1 MMKHVFTAFV
11 CVALT
16 LAIGAIGAIGSAQ
29 APAFYAELIRP
40 DWAPPAKVFGPVWT
54 ILYVLMG
61 IALYLVWS
69 RRSTPP
75 SANSWLGL
83 FAVQL
88 AVNAVWSWLFFE
100 WRLGLWAFV
109 DCAVLAVLVG
119 VLVWRARPVSGVA
132 ALLLLPYLAW
142 VSFATVL
149 SWTMWQLNPALLG

>member
-1 MMKHVFTAFV
+1 MMKRVFIAFL

-16 LAIGAIGAIGSAQ
+16 LTIGAIGAIGSAQ

-54 ILYVLMG
+54 TLYVLMG

-69 RRSTPP
+69 RCSTSP

>member
-1 MMKHVFTAFV
+1 MKRVFTAFV

-29 APAFYAELIRP
+29 APAFYAELVRP

-54 ILYVLMG
+54 TLYILMG

-69 RRSTPP
+69 RRSTSP

-100 WRLGLWAFV
+100 WRVGLWAFV
-109 DCAVLAVLVG
+109 DCALLAVLVG

>member
-1 MMKHVFTAFV
+1 MMKRVFTAFV

-29 APAFYAELIRP
+29 APAFYAELVRP

-54 ILYVLMG
+54 TLYILMG

-69 RRSTPP
+69 RRSTSP

-100 WRLGLWAFV
+100 WRVGLWAFV
-109 DCAVLAVLVG
+109 DCALLAVLVG

>member
-1 MMKHVFTAFV
+1 MMRRVFTAFL

-16 LAIGAIGAIGSAQ
+16 LTIGAIGAIGSAQ
-29 APAFYAELIRP
+29 APAFYAELTRP
-40 DWAPPAKVFGPVWT
+40 GWAPPAKVFGPVWT
-54 ILYVLMG
+54 TLYVLMG

-69 RRSTPP
+69 RRSTSP

-109 DCAVLAVLVG
+109 DCALLAVLVG
-119 VLVWRARPVSGVA
+119 VLVWRARPISGVA

>member
-1 MMKHVFTAFV
+1 MKCVFTAFV

-29 APAFYAELIRP
+29 APAFYAELVRP

-54 ILYVLMG
+54 TLYILMG

-69 RRSTPP
+69 RRSTSP

-100 WRLGLWAFV
+100 WRVGLWAFV
-109 DCAVLAVLVG
+109 DCALLAVLVG

>member
-1 MMKHVFTAFV
+1 MMKRVFTAFV

-29 APAFYAELIRP
+29 APAFYAELVRP

-54 ILYVLMG
+54 TLYILMG

-69 RRSTPP
+69 RRSTSP

-100 WRLGLWAFV
+100 WRLGLWAFA
-109 DCAVLAVLVG
+109 DCALLAVLVG
-119 VLVWRARPVSGVA
+119 VLVWRARPISGVA

>member
-1 MMKHVFTAFV
+1 MMKRVFTAFL

-29 APAFYAELIRP
+29 APAFYAELVRP

-54 ILYVLMG
+54 TLYVLIG

-69 RRSTPP
+69 RRTTSP

-109 DCAVLAVLVG
+109 DCALLAVLVG